1 MALSLTDHGWSYR
14 EYIWR
19 PVSTDPALTK
29 QMDERMTHLLAPA
42 LKDQPS
48 AQAQAPAPPEETREE
63 KEAAPLPQVV
73 RGTRDGSPGIPV
85 YEISRLYGHQT
96 QTRGYRLSRN
106 PLLFRI
112 AGAGFEPATFGL

>member
-1 MALSLTDHGWSYR
+1 MNSRETVEGASDVDCSVRGDGWRS
-14 EYIWR
+14 
-19 PVSTDPALTK
+19 DLN
-29 QMDERMTHLLAPA
+29 L
-42 LKDQPS
+42 PS
-48 AQAQAPAPPEETREE
+48 AQAQAPAPLEETREE

-96 QTRGYRLSRN
+96 QTRGYSLRRN
-106 PLLFRI
+106 PLLFCI